1 MENQRKQA
9 EQIIA
14 NIAIGTPLFVNPS
27 VGARTLEAY
36 TRGEAAG
43 EKFAE
48 VCKKNKT
55 SVWIKLNN
63 GEVIKSV
70 YPSTFNL
77 FLKQQ
82 PSAEQKPTIKEWRV
96 ITQSGSRY
104 YFTNERE
111 AIKKHKALWAM
122 GDQAQLLNVWS

>member
-14 NIAIGTPLFVNPS
+14 NIAIGTPLFVNTS
-27 VGARTLEAY
+27 VGARELEAY

-63 GEVIKSV
+63 GEVIKTV
-70 YPSTFNL
+70 YPSTLSL
-77 FLKQQ
+77 FLN
-82 PSAEQKPTIKEWRV
+82 PSTVEKLTIKSWRV
-96 ITQSGSRY
+96 ITQSGGRY
-104 YFTNERE
+104 DFNNEQEAKFVCE
-111 AIKKHKALWAM
+111 AINAE
-122 GDQAQLLNVWS
+122 GDRSQLLNVWS